1 METNRKRVFRI
12 LFPILSASAA
22 VALLFAI
29 TGILRDPGIPEG
41 APQPVKVAKQSTAA
55 ATARPATAGDGGKSD
70 ETVAHVEEKEPFPEF
85 DDEPSGS

>member
-12 LFPILSASAA
+12 LVPILGASAA

-29 TGILRDPGIPEG
+29 TGILRDPGIPE
-41 APQPVKVAKQSTAA
+41 ADPQPVKVAQQ
-55 ATARPATAGDGGKSD
+55 ATAPASQPAARDAGKSD
-70 ETVAHVEEKEPFPEF
+70 ETVARVEEKEPFPEF